1 MLWRQKRTQL
11 PILKIDFAM
20 ENKTQKQQTKHLETE
35 VSFSNLDLNTAREK
49 PPSLSVFVEIF
60 VWCTRLLRRAEP
72 YSQLPFLL
80 YYLRAIYN
88 NSWKSLLKAGIH
100 RYHTLFQEYFN
111 ADRYKIT
118 RDLQEST
125 ESFLQFSTSLS
136 ANSLPVH
143 KKLLRQNKST
153 LVPEET
159 EF

>member
-11 PILKIDFAM
+11 PILKLISPW
-20 ENKTQKQQTKHLETE
+20 KTKKKQQQTKHLETE

-49 PPSLSVFVEIF
+49 PPSLSVFVKIF

-72 YSQLPFLL
+72 CSQLPFLL

-100 RYHTLFQEYFN
+100 RYQTLFQEYFN

-125 ESFLQFSTSLS
+125 ESFHSFLHHHQLIRYQSTR
-136 ANSLPVH
+136 N
-143 KKLLRQNKST
+143 
-153 LVPEET
+153 
-159 EF
+159 F

>member
-11 PILKIDFAM
+11 PILKLISPW
-20 ENKTQKQQTKHLETE
+20 KTKKKQQTKHLETE

-49 PPSLSVFVEIF
+49 PPSLSVFVKIF
-60 VWCTRLLRRAEP
+60 VWCTRLLRRAEA

-125 ESFLQFSTSLS
+125 ESFYSFLRHYQLIRYQSTR
-136 ANSLPVH
+136 N
-143 KKLLRQNKST
+143 
-153 LVPEET
+153 
-159 EF
+159 F